1 MIYLTDF
8 SSERLCNVSIALFK
22 HNLDVKPEMDIH
34 VRYLTNAKTL
44 LQHEV
49 YPKLTFLAGI
59 ITEPLEVNKLEKVN
73 LDTIQTDLSY
83 YRFSG
88 FESLLFIAFQ
98 TNDGYVF
105 ILGEQQFDDTIKVE
119 WFCFDH
125 ERHLVSVQNHHL
137 KAFTIEG
144 DFKTKKRLS
153 SNIGTHIFSSFPGYS
168 QSHKHQ
174 SKYVAPPLPT
184 TVTLVK
190 DNPFKEIMK

>member
-1 MIYLTDF
+1 MHLSDF
-8 SSERLCNVSIALFK
+8 SSERLVNASFALFK
-22 HNLDVKPEMDIH
+22 QNLDVKPEMEIH
-34 VRYLTNAKTL
+34 VRYLSNAKTL

-49 YPKLTFLAGI
+49 YPKLTFLAGM
-59 ITEPLEVNKLEKVN
+59 ITEPLEVNKLKEVN

-98 TNDGYVF
+98 TEDGFIF
-105 ILGEQQFDDTIKVE
+105 ILGEVQFDDTLKVE

-125 ERHLVSVQNHHL
+125 DRHLVSVQNHHL

-153 SNIGTHIFSSFPGYS
+153 SNIGTHIFSSYPGYA
-168 QSHKHQ
+168 QSHKQQ
-174 SKYVAPPLPT
+174 SKYVTPPLST